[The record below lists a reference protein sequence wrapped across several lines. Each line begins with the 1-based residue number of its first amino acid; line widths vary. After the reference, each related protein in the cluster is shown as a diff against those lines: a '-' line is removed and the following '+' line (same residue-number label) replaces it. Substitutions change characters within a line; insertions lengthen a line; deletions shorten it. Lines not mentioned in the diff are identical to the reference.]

1 MNKTRL
7 YLYVIV
13 GGYLAYTGFDLVQG
27 AFAERPENYLLF
39 IVIGIVFLMFGGILV
54 IRSMGRIMRREYEDP
69 LRDPLEEKEDAEG
82 ADIQTEEQEEDQ
94 RRTEELKEKEEEI
107 PKTGEE

>member
-39 IVIGIVFLMFGGILV
+39 IVIGIVFLVFGGILV

-82 ADIQTEEQEEDQ
+82 ADIQTEE
-94 RRTEELKEKEEEI
+94 LKEKEEEI